1 MRETPRCNGSPNPA
15 HTPEEQIRAA
25 GLVLCSLTLAV
36 LIEVFPTEA
45 GLASICFNAGSL
57 FLWLALK
64 LTCSIIIL
72 LPLLIYFALNGR
84 RGLRC
89 TRGRIIAIGTIVIV
103 KLVLEAP
110 WVFPMLMGRP
120 R

>member
-1 MRETPRCNGSPNPA
+1 MCETPPCNGSPYPE
-15 HTPEEQIRAA
+15 HTPEDRIRAEW
-25 GLVLCSLTLAV
+25 LVSWSLALAV

-45 GLASICFNAGSL
+45 GLANICFNIGSL

-64 LTCSIIIL
+64 VTCSIIIL
-72 LPLLIYFALNGR
+72 LPLLIYVALNGR
-84 RGLRC
+84 RGLHC
-89 TRGRIIAIGTIVIV
+89 ARGRIITIGTIIIV

-110 WVFPMLMGRP
+110 FVPSTLMGRL

>member
-1 MRETPRCNGSPNPA
+1 MCEAPRCKSILCPA
-15 HTPEEQIRAA
+15 HTPEDQIRAA
-25 GLVLCSLTLAV
+25 GLVFWSLILAV

-45 GLASICFNAGSL
+45 GLANICFNIGSL
-57 FLWLALK
+57 FLSLALK

-72 LPLLIYFALNGR
+72 LPLLIYVALNGR
-84 RGLRC
+84 KGLRC
-89 TRGRIIAIGTIVIV
+89 ARGRIIAIGTIIIV

-110 WVFPMLMGRP
+110 WVFPMLMGRV